1 MYWAD
6 RKLRCCCAV
15 AINPLFFDSAELLD
29 SPKAIAA
36 YVEAAF
42 EGGDTALIAHA
53 LGAAARARGMTQIAH
68 DAGMSRDAVY
78 KALSR
83 DGNLTLA
90 TLSKVM
96 GALGLRLTAKAV

>member
-1 MYWAD
+1 MALKTSVW
-6 RKLRCCCAV
+6 
-15 AINPLFFDSAELLD
+15 DSAELLD
-29 SPKAIAA
+29 SPEAIAA

-42 EGGDTALIAHA
+42 EDGDTALIAHA
-53 LGAAARARGMTQIAH
+53 LGVVARARGMTQIAH

-83 DGNLTLA
+83 DGNPTLA